1 MIKLR
6 LIQCILTILLVLVS
20 AIGYFIVS
28 PMPAKATDLCGQPL
42 ALAEL
47 LMGSYLQKGYVST
60 QVKVIEGNVTNSFL
74 ISQEEEAPPSKQ
86 ERGKEEKWKE
96 KCKEKCEEE
105 CNEKWKE
112 EEKED
117 IKHKYEGVKESQPWE
132 EERVKP
138 GVVGK
143 LPGDYDQCE
152 EPEAEC
158 GDRIIK
164 GGMVFCNNVE
174 KCTKNA
180 GCACHLYKR
189 KRLPGKKF
197 GDLQYEAGPF
207 PDQKAED
214 EANYKYYCYCVKKS
228 D

>member
-6 LIQCILTILLVLVS
+6 LIQCIWTILLVLVS
-20 AIGYFIVS
+20 AIGFFIVS
-28 PMPAKATDLCGQPL
+28 PMPAKATDLSGQPP

-117 IKHKYEGVKESQPWE
+117 IKHKYEGEKKWQPGTKGRGE
-132 EERVKP
+132 P
-138 GVVGK
+138 GVIGK
-143 LPGDYDQCE
+143 LPEEWDQCL
-152 EPEAEC
+152 A
-158 GDRIIK
+158 
-164 GGMVFCNNVE
+164 
-174 KCTKNA
+174 
-180 GCACHLYKR
+180 
-189 KRLPGKKF
+189 
-197 GDLQYEAGPF
+197 
-207 PDQKAED
+207 
-214 EANYKYYCYCVKKS
+214 YCDGAKIASGV
-228 D
+228 